1 MHTERLSLAR
11 GLTPVTWLASIASM
25 AVAIVSITGC
35 SRAEEA
41 RFPSGT
47 TDPPRS
53 VARSDAPIPAFDAP
67 TQEELSLRGEEQG
80 ASKPRLSR
88 TLRLGADESVYAR
101 PTAAAAPGSG
111 GVTVIVNNNISQTQ
125 QTVVSTGGGYGRGY
139 YGAGLSPYGTAGGYT
154 GSRNFGTSPGASP
167 LPQPQAP
174 SSVPRVG
181 GDWAAPRN
189 YGPPAMR

>member
-125 QTVVSTGGGYGRGY
+125 QTVVSTGGGYGRGH
-139 YGAGLSPYGTAGGYT
+139 
-154 GSRNFGTSPGASP
+154 SRQDGR
-167 LPQPQAP
+167 
-174 SSVPRVG
+174 RVG
-181 GDWAAPRN
+181 RQCHGLQGIGQTHGKASRQGAQNRRQQPH
-189 YGPPAMR
+189 